1 MRRGMLPQAAQAS
14 RTSDDTPP
22 RGCELAVRTAD
33 EAPYTAPMRPIAIS
47 TLLLAA
53 VAATTASTV
62 AQDSMTA
69 TALPKDNPFAAPS
82 SLPYATPAFD
92 QVRDA
97 HYLPALTEGMR
108 LHRED
113 VRAIATQKAAPT
125 FENTI
130 EALEK
135 AGALLTRV
143 SKVFF
148 NLTESTTNPTIQSIQ
163 ADVAPKLAAHAD
175 AIWLDA
181 QLFARVEAVH
191 AVRDQLGDA
200 EQKRLVERYHTSFVR
215 NGARLAPAAQERL
228 RAINEQLSTMTTKFQ
243 EHLLADTK
251 ALAVVLDDEKQLA
264 GLDASA
270 ISAAA
275 DAAKTAGKPGKFL
288 LTLQL
293 PTSQGVLSSLQ
304 DRATRQRVFEASNA
318 RCARG
323 NEHDTQALVLQI
335 AALRAER
342 AKLLG
347 FATHADY
354 VLADQM
360 AGSAAAV
367 EQMLASMAKQIVAKA
382 DKEAAE
388 LQAWLDKNQPGQK
401 LAPWDWAWV
410 AEQVRKERYAFDEG
424 VVKQYF
430 ELESVLQNGLFFMAK
445 QLYGIELHERK
456 DLPVYHPDVRVYE
469 VFDKDRR
476 AIGLFYT
483 DYYARPSKRG
493 GAWMND
499 FADQSRMTGQKPVV
513 VNVMNLQKPGAGQ
526 PTLLSFDEVT
536 TLFHEFG
543 HGVHGLFSQVQYPML
558 SGTSVPRDFVEF
570 PSQFHEDF
578 AFDPTVLARC
588 AKHWQTGEVLPKELV
603 DKVRAARTFGQGFA
617 SLEYVAAAILDMA
630 WHSLPAGTKVDDVA
644 AFERDALQKGSVLS
658 PLVPPRYRSTYFAH
672 VWPGGYSAGYYAYM
686 WSEALAADAF
696 AAVVENGGMNEQNGM
711 RFRDLVLSRGM
722 TREPMSM
729 FTAFRG
735 RELDTKALL
744 KRRGLL

>member
-1 MRRGMLPQAAQAS
+1 
-14 RTSDDTPP
+14 
-22 RGCELAVRTAD
+22 
-33 EAPYTAPMRPIAIS
+33 MRPIAIP

-108 LHRED
+108 LHREE
-113 VRAIATQKAAPT
+113 VRAIATQQAAPT

-191 AVRDQLGDA
+191 AAREQLGDP
-200 EQKRLVERYHTSFVR
+200 EQQRLVERYHTSFVR

-228 RAINEQLSTMTTKFQ
+228 RTINGQLSTMTTKFQ

-304 DRATRQRVFEASNA
+304 DRSTRQKVFEASNA

-323 NEHDTQALVLQI
+323 NEHDTRALVLQI

-388 LQAWLDKNQPGQK
+388 LQAWLDKHQPGQK
-401 LAPWDWAWV
+401 LAAWDWAWV

-430 ELESVLQNGLFFMAK
+430 ELESVLQNGMFYMAK

-578 AFDPTVLARC
+578 AFDPAVLARC
-588 AKHWQTGEVLPKELV
+588 AKHWQTGEVLPKDLV

-630 WHSLPAGTKVDDVA
+630 WHSLPAGKVVDDVA
-644 AFERDALQKGSVLS
+644 AFEREALQKASVLS

-672 VWPGGYSAGYYAYM
+672 IWPGGYSAGYYAYM

-735 RELDTKALL
+735 RALDTKALL

>member
-1 MRRGMLPQAAQAS
+1 
-14 RTSDDTPP
+14 
-22 RGCELAVRTAD
+22 
-33 EAPYTAPMRPIAIS
+33 MRPIAIP

-53 VAATTASTV
+53 VAATTAPTV

-69 TALPKDNPFAAPS
+69 TALPKDNPFATPS

-108 LHRED
+108 LHRAE
-113 VRAIATQKAAPT
+113 VHAIATQKDAPT
-125 FENTI
+125 FANTI

-135 AGALLTRV
+135 AGSLLTRV

-148 NLTESTTNPTIQSIQ
+148 NLTESTTNPVIQSVQ
-163 ADVAPKLAAHAD
+163 AEVAPKLAAHAD

-191 AVRDQLGDA
+191 AAREQLSDP
-200 EQKRLVERYHTSFVR
+200 EQKRLVERYLTSFVR

-264 GLDASA
+264 GLDPSA

-275 DAAKTAGKPGKFL
+275 DAAKTADKPGKFVL
-288 LTLQL
+288 NLQL

-304 DRATRQRVFEASNA
+304 DRATRQKVFEASNA

-323 NEHDTQALVLQI
+323 NEHDTKALVLQI
-335 AALRAER
+335 ATLRAER

-360 AGSAAAV
+360 AGSAQAV

-382 DKEAAE
+382 DKEAQE
-388 LQAWLDKNQPGQK
+388 LQAWLDQNQPGQK
-401 LAPWDWAWV
+401 LAAWDWAWV

-469 VFDKDRR
+469 VFDADRK
-476 AIGLFYT
+476 AIGLFYS

-513 VNVMNLQKPGAGQ
+513 VNVMNIQKPSAGQ

-543 HGVHGLFSQVQYPML
+543 HGVHGLFSQVHYPML

-578 AFDPTVLARC
+578 AFDPAVLARC

-617 SLEYVAAAILDMA
+617 SLEYVAAALLDMA
-630 WHSLPAGTKVDDVA
+630 WHSLPAGTKVDDVM
-644 AFERDALQKGSVLS
+644 AFERDALQKAGVAS

-696 AAVVENGGMNEQNGM
+696 AAVMENGGMNDKNGM

>member
-1 MRRGMLPQAAQAS
+1 
-14 RTSDDTPP
+14 
-22 RGCELAVRTAD
+22 
-33 EAPYTAPMRPIAIS
+33 MRPIAIPA
-47 TLLLAA
+47 LLLAA
-53 VAATTASTV
+53 VATSLAPTV
-62 AQDSMTA
+62 AQEPMPPTA
-69 TALPKDNPFAAPS
+69 TLPQDNPFAAPS
-82 SLPYATPAFD
+82 PLPYGTPAFD
-92 QVRDA
+92 KIRDA

-108 LHRED
+108 VHREEI
-113 VRAIATQKAAPT
+113 RAIATQKDAAT
-125 FENTI
+125 FANTI
-130 EALEK
+130 EAMERC
-135 AGALLTRV
+135 GALLTRV

-148 NLTESTTNPTIQSIQ
+148 NLTESTTNPTIQQIQ
-163 ADVAPKLAAHAD
+163 ADVAPKLAAHQD
-175 AIWLDA
+175 AIWLDP
-181 QLFARVEAVH
+181 QLFARVEAVF
-191 AVRDQLGDA
+191 AARDTLADA
-200 EQKRLVERYHTSFVR
+200 EQKRLVERYHTAFVR

-228 RAINEQLSTMTTKFQ
+228 RAINEQLSSLTTKFQ

-251 ALAVVLDDEKQLA
+251 ALAVVVEQKAELA
-264 GLDASA
+264 GLDDSA

-275 DAAKTAGKPGKFL
+275 DAAKTAGKEGKFL
-288 LTLQL
+288 LNLQL
-293 PTSQGVLSSLQ
+293 PTSQGVLASLQ
-304 DRATRQRVFEASNA
+304 HRPTRQRVFEASMS

-323 NEHDTQALVLQI
+323 NEHDTRALVLQI

-342 AKLLG
+342 AGLLG
-347 FATHADY
+347 FKTHADH

-367 EQMLASMAKQIVAKA
+367 EAMLAGMAKQIVAKT

-388 LQAWLDKNQPGQK
+388 LQAWLDQHQTGTK

-430 ELESVLQNGLFFMAK
+430 ALDTVLQDGLFFMAK

-456 DLPVYHPDVRVYE
+456 DLPVYHPDVRVFE
-469 VFDKDRR
+469 VFDADRTS
-476 AIGLFYT
+476 IGLFYA

-499 FADQSRMTGQKPVV
+499 FVDQSGLHAQKPVV
-513 VNVMNLQKPGAGQ
+513 VNVMNIQKPSAGQ
-526 PTLLSFDEVT
+526 PTLLGFDEVT

-543 HGVHGLFSQVQYPML
+543 HGVHGLFSHVQYPLL
-558 SGTSVPRDFVEF
+558 SGTAVPRDFVEF

-578 AFDPTVLARC
+578 AFDPAVLARC

-617 SLEYVAAAILDMA
+617 SLEYVAAALLDMA
-630 WHSLPAGTKVDDVA
+630 WHSLPAGSKVDDVA
-644 AFERDALQKGSVLS
+644 AFETAALQKAGVAS
-658 PLVPPRYRSTYFAH
+658 PLVPPRYRSSYFAH

-696 AAVVENGGMNEQNGM
+696 AAVMENGGMTTKNGM

>member
-1 MRRGMLPQAAQAS
+1 
-14 RTSDDTPP
+14 
-22 RGCELAVRTAD
+22 
-33 EAPYTAPMRPIAIS
+33 MRPIAIS

-53 VAATTASTV
+53 VAATTAATV

-108 LHRED
+108 LHREE
-113 VRAIATQKAAPT
+113 VRAIATQQAAPT
-125 FENTI
+125 FENTF

-191 AVRDQLGDA
+191 AARDQLGDA
-200 EQKRLVERYHTSFVR
+200 EQKRLVERYQTSFVR

-228 RAINEQLSTMTTKFQ
+228 RTINGQLSTLTTKFQ

-304 DRATRQRVFEASNA
+304 DRATRQQVFEASNA

-323 NEHDTQALVLQI
+323 NEHDTKALVLQI

-342 AKLLG
+342 AQLLG
-347 FATHADY
+347 FATHADD
-354 VLADQM
+354 VLAAQM

-367 EQMLASMAKQIVAKA
+367 ERMLASMAKQIVAKA

-430 ELESVLQNGLFFMAK
+430 ELESVLQNGMFFMAK

-476 AIGLFYT
+476 ALGLFYT

-578 AFDPTVLARC
+578 AFDPAVLARC
-588 AKHWQTGEVLPKELV
+588 ARHWQTGEVLPKELV
-603 DKVRAARTFGQGFA
+603 DKVRAARTFGQGFG

-630 WHSLPAGTKVDDVA
+630 WHSLPAGKVVDDVA
-644 AFERDALQKGSVLS
+644 AFERDALQKGAVLS

-672 VWPGGYSAGYYAYM
+672 IWPGGYSAGYYAYM

>member
-1 MRRGMLPQAAQAS
+1 
-14 RTSDDTPP
+14 
-22 RGCELAVRTAD
+22 
-33 EAPYTAPMRPIAIS
+33 MRPIAIP

-108 LHRED
+108 LHREE
-113 VRAIATQKAAPT
+113 VRAIATQQAAPT

-191 AVRDQLGDA
+191 AAREQLGDA
-200 EQKRLVERYHTSFVR
+200 EQQRLVERYHTSFVR

-228 RAINEQLSTMTTKFQ
+228 RTINGQLSTMTTKFQ

-264 GLDASA
+264 GLDPSA

-304 DRATRQRVFEASNA
+304 DRTTRQRVFEASNA

-323 NEHDTQALVLQI
+323 NEHDTKALVLQI

-342 AKLLG
+342 AQLLG

-360 AGSAAAV
+360 AGSAQAV
-367 EQMLASMAKQIVAKA
+367 EKMLASMAKQIVAKA

-430 ELESVLQNGLFFMAK
+430 ELESVLQNGMFFMAK

-578 AFDPTVLARC
+578 AFDPAVLARC

-630 WHSLPAGTKVDDVA
+630 WHSLPAGKVVDDVA
-644 AFERDALQKGSVLS
+644 TFEREALQKGAVLS

-672 VWPGGYSAGYYAYM
+672 IWPGGYSAGYYAYM

>member
-1 MRRGMLPQAAQAS
+1 
-14 RTSDDTPP
+14 
-22 RGCELAVRTAD
+22 
-33 EAPYTAPMRPIAIS
+33 MRPIAIS

-53 VAATTASTV
+53 VAATTAATV

-108 LHRED
+108 LHREE
-113 VRAIATQKAAPT
+113 VRAIATQQAAPT

-191 AVRDQLGDA
+191 AARDQLGDA
-200 EQKRLVERYHTSFVR
+200 EQKRLVERYQTSFVR

-228 RAINEQLSTMTTKFQ
+228 RTINGQLSTLTTKFQ

-264 GLDASA
+264 GLDPSA

-275 DAAKTAGKPGKFL
+275 DAAKTADKPGKFL

-304 DRATRQRVFEASNA
+304 DRATRQQVFEASNA

-323 NEHDTQALVLQI
+323 NEHDTKALVLQI

-342 AKLLG
+342 AQLLG

-367 EQMLASMAKQIVAKA
+367 ERMLASMAKQIVAKA

-388 LQAWLDKNQPGQK
+388 LQAWLDKHQPGQK

-430 ELESVLQNGLFFMAK
+430 ELESVLQNGMFFMAK

-513 VNVMNLQKPGAGQ
+513 VNVMNIQKPGAGQ

-578 AFDPTVLARC
+578 AFDPAVLARC
-588 AKHWQTGEVLPKELV
+588 ARHWQTGEVLPKELV
-603 DKVRAARTFGQGFA
+603 DKVRAARTFGQGFG

-630 WHSLPAGTKVDDVA
+630 WHSLPAGKVVDDVA
-644 AFERDALQKGSVLS
+644 AFERDALQKGAVLS

-672 VWPGGYSAGYYAYM
+672 IWPGGYSAGYYAYM

>member
-1 MRRGMLPQAAQAS
+1 
-14 RTSDDTPP
+14 
-22 RGCELAVRTAD
+22 
-33 EAPYTAPMRPIAIS
+33 MRPIAFP

-53 VAATTASTV
+53 VAAGAPSAA
-62 AQDSMTA
+62 AQDFMTA
-69 TALPKDNPFAAPS
+69 VALPKDNPFAAPS
-82 SLPYATPAFD
+82 TLPYSTPAFD
-92 QVRDA
+92 TITNG
-97 HYLPALTEGMR
+97 HFLPALLEGMR
-108 LHRED
+108 VHRAEIEG
-113 VRAIATQKAAPT
+113 IATQKDAPT
-125 FENTI
+125 FANTI
-130 EALEK
+130 EAMER

-143 SKVFF
+143 NKVFF
-148 NLTESTTNPTIQSIQ
+148 NLTESTTNPVIQSVQ
-163 ADVAPKLAAHAD
+163 AEVAPKLAQHQD

-181 QLFARVEAVH
+181 RLFARVEAVF
-191 AVRDQLGDA
+191 AARESLGSA
-200 EQKRLVERYHTSFVR
+200 EQKRLVERYHTAFVR
-215 NGARLAPAAQERL
+215 NGARLGLDAQQRL
-228 RAINEQLSTMTTKFQ
+228 RTVNETMSTLTTRFQ
-243 EHLLADTK
+243 ESLLADTK
-251 ALAVVLDDEKQLA
+251 ALAVVLDSEKELA
-264 GLDASA
+264 GLDPSA

-275 DAAKTAGKPGKFL
+275 DAAKEAGKPGKFL

-304 DRATRQRVFEASNA
+304 ERQTRQKVFEASNA
-318 RCARG
+318 RCSRG
-323 NEHDTQALVLQI
+323 NEHDTKALVLQI

-342 AKLLG
+342 AQLLG
-347 FATHADY
+347 YATHADY

-360 AGSAAAV
+360 AGSAGAV
-367 EQMLASMAKQIVAKA
+367 QTMLAGMSKQIVAKA
-382 DKEAAE
+382 EQEAAE
-388 LQAWLDKNQPGQK
+388 LQAWLDRHQGGQK
-401 LAPWDWAWV
+401 LAAWDWAYV

-424 VVKQYF
+424 AVKQYF

-445 QLYGIELHERK
+445 QLYGVELVERK

-469 VFDKDRR
+469 VFDADRSSV
-476 AIGLFYT
+476 GLFYT

-499 FADQSRMTGQKPVV
+499 FVDQSELLAQKPVV
-513 VNVMNLQKPGAGQ
+513 VNVMNIQKPGKDQ

-543 HGVHGLFSQVQYPML
+543 HGVHGLFSRVRYPLL

-578 AFDPTVLARC
+578 AFDPAVLARC
-588 AKHWQTGEVLPKELV
+588 ARHWKTGEVLPKELV
-603 DKVRAARTFGQGFA
+603 EKVRAARSFGQGFA

-630 WHSLPAGTKVDDVA
+630 WHTLPADGKVEDVA
-644 AFERDALQKGSVLS
+644 AFETEALRKGGVLS

-672 VWPGGYSAGYYAYM
+672 IWPGGYSAGYYAYM

-696 AAVVENGGMNEQNGM
+696 AAVMENGGMTAQNGR

>member
-1 MRRGMLPQAAQAS
+1 
-14 RTSDDTPP
+14 
-22 RGCELAVRTAD
+22 
-33 EAPYTAPMRPIAIS
+33 MRPIAIP

-53 VAATTASTV
+53 VAATTAATV

-108 LHRED
+108 LHREE
-113 VRAIATQKAAPT
+113 VRAIATQQAAPT

-148 NLTESTTNPTIQSIQ
+148 NLTESTTNPIIQSVQ
-163 ADVAPKLAAHAD
+163 AEVAPKLAAHAD

-191 AVRDQLGDA
+191 AARDQLGDA
-200 EQKRLVERYHTSFVR
+200 EQKRLVERYQTSFVR

-228 RAINEQLSTMTTKFQ
+228 RTINGQLSTMTTKFQ

-264 GLDASA
+264 GLDPSA

-304 DRATRQRVFEASNA
+304 DRTTRQRVFEASNA

-323 NEHDTQALVLQI
+323 NEHDTKALVLQI

-342 AKLLG
+342 AQLLG

-367 EQMLASMAKQIVAKA
+367 ERMLASMAKQIVAKA

-430 ELESVLQNGLFFMAK
+430 ELESVLQNGMFFMAK

-578 AFDPTVLARC
+578 AFDPAVLARC
-588 AKHWQTGEVLPKELV
+588 ARHWQTGEVLPKELV

-630 WHSLPAGTKVDDVA
+630 WHSLPAGKVVDDVA
-644 AFERDALQKGSVLS
+644 VFERDALQKGAVLS

-672 VWPGGYSAGYYAYM
+672 IWPGGYSAGYYAYM

-696 AAVVENGGMNEQNGM
+696 AAVVENGGMNEQNGI